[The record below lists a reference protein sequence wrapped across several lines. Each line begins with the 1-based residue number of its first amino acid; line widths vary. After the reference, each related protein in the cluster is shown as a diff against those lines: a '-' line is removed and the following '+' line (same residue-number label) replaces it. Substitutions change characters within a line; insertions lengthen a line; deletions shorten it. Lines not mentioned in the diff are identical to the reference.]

1 MKKTI
6 TVTLTFTE
14 DADPDDVSA
23 ISEDFADVFS
33 KIISDEMGLTDI
45 PLENWWIE
53 VEAEN

>member
-14 DADPDDVSA
+14 DADPDDVGA